1 MISLFRHDAEEKLRR
16 MNSKAGVS
24 KDDREYGTYGG
35 DEELRAVGVGTG
47 VGHGEETRLGVSLL
61 EVLIC
66 EFLAVDGLASSAA
79 VCQYSKER
87 VRYL

>member
-1 MISLFRHDAEEKLRR
+1 MTPKK
-16 MNSKAGVS
+16 NCAGILKGGGS

-35 DEELRAVGVGTG
+35 DEELRAVGVGTS
-47 VGHGEETRLGVSLL
+47 VCHGEKARLGVSLL

-79 VCQYSKER
+79 IYQYSKER